1 MTALRVLIIA
11 GSAGL
16 RGALSEIVAQDPA
29 LEVMGTAVNP
39 FAGARRIE
47 DEIPDAIILD
57 LDTPGMDGLT
67 FLRKLMAQHPLPVVM
82 ISRRSE
88 EEGPAAAE
96 IRAAGATDVIVL
108 PKVGVR
114 SHILAAAGAIRE
126 KIKSAVKSHRRR
138 PAPSP
143 SQSVAPKLTADEI
156 LPPPNRRVK
165 IGLTEPV
172 ICVGASTGGTESLRV
187 LLEMLPRDCPG
198 LVIVQHMPERFTAT
212 FAQRLDALC
221 RISVKEAEH
230 GDPVLRG
237 RALIAPGNQHVLLS
251 RRGRRYVVEL
261 KEGPLVSR
269 HRPSVDVLFRSA
281 ARAAG
286 RNAIG
291 VIMTGMGDDGARG
304 LMEMREAGSVNIA
317 EDESTAVVFGMPK
330 EAIARGAAEVIV
342 PLPKIAGQILAI
354 ASRKQRERG

>member
-1 MTALRVLIIA
+1 MSALRVLIIA
-11 GSAGL
+11 GSAGI
-16 RGALSEIVAQDPA
+16 RGALAEIVAQGPG

-39 FAGARRIE
+39 IAGARRIE
-47 DEIPDAIILD
+47 DEIPDAIVLD
-57 LDTPGMDGLT
+57 LDTPKMDGLT

-82 ISRRSE
+82 ISTRGE
-88 EEGPAAAE
+88 AETLVTAE
-96 IRAAGATDVIVL
+96 IRAAGAMDVIVL
-108 PKVGVR
+108 PKVGAR
-114 SHILAAAGAIRE
+114 SHILASADAVRE
-126 KIKSAVKSHRRR
+126 KIKSAVRSRRRR
-138 PAPSP
+138 PTPLP

-156 LPPPNRRVK
+156 LPPPNRRANV
-165 IGLTEPV
+165 GLTEPV

-187 LLEMLPRDCPG
+187 MLEMLPRDCPG

-212 FAQRLDALC
+212 FAQRLDKLC
-221 RISVKEAEH
+221 QISVKEAEH
-230 GDPVLRG
+230 GDPVLPG
-237 RALIAPGNQHVLLS
+237 CALIAPGTRHMLLS

-304 LMEMREAGSVNIA
+304 LTEMREAGSINIA

-330 EAIARGAAEVIV
+330 EAIARGAAEVVV
-342 PLPKIAGQILAI
+342 PLPRIAAQILAI
-354 ASRKQRERG
+354 ASRKRERN